1 MQITRIGMNE
11 LTISGH
17 IKKTENYFDLKRTLT
32 EMLEDGAKDFI
43 IKISESITITSSVI
57 GLFLRLI
64 NEDKVK
70 VTMHVGE
77 DQLYQL
83 LDSLNMLK
91 VFNVTR
97 L

>member
-17 IKKTENYFDLKRTLT
+17 IKKTENYFDLKKTLT
-32 EMLEDGAKDFI
+32 EMIEDGARD
-43 IKISESITITSSVI
+43 IKINIPESITITSSVI
-57 GLFLRLI
+57 GLFLRLVS
-64 NEDKVK
+64 EDNVK
-70 VTMHVGE
+70 IDMYVGE

-91 VFNVTR
+91 VFNVKR